1 MIAFAIKFVLAYLIG
16 SLSGSLLLGRL
27 RGVDI
32 RTLGSGNAG
41 GTNALRTQGKA
52 FGVGVL
58 LIDMLKGV
66 IAAGG
71 IPLLPLGLP
80 ISPAFAPWLGVG
92 CAVAAVA
99 GHVWP
104 IWFGFRGGKGAATL
118 VGVLLV
124 LAPLGLVPVLGV
136 WIAVLTTT
144 GYVGLATIFGA
155 LAFIAYAFLVPLPTP
170 LEWFAVVM
178 ALFVIYTHRSNLRRL
193 REGTEH
199 QASRAMLLRRRG
211 NGT

>member
-1 MIAFAIKFVLAYLIG
+1 MAAFAIKIILAYLIG

-52 FGVGVL
+52 FGVSVL
-58 LIDMLKGV
+58 LFDMIKGIV
-66 IAAGG
+66 AAGG
-71 IPLLPLGLP
+71 IPLLLP
-80 ISPAFAPWLGVG
+80 TSAALTPWLPMA
-92 CAVAAVA
+92 CAIAVVA

-136 WIAVLTTT
+136 WVIVLITS
-144 GYVGLATIFGA
+144 GYVGLATILGG
-155 LAFIAYAFLVPLPTP
+155 LAFVAYAFLMPLRPP
-170 LEWFAVVM
+170 IEWFGVAM
-178 ALFVIYTHRSNLRRL
+178 ALFLIFTHRSNIRRL
-193 REGTEH
+193 FAGTEH
-199 QASRAMLLRRRG
+199 RVVRAMVLRRRES
-211 NGT
+211 